1 MTDYNVTVGKELLP
15 ELLSGQDGLAKLIES
30 VLNQVLEAQ
39 VSDSLGAA
47 RKSARVA
54 AMVIGPANSIHEL
67 GRLHYKYLRHEMG
80 LFQPKYLNAISVANK
95 HSCWH

>member
-39 VSDSLGAA
+39 VSDSLGAQRYERA
-47 RKSARVA
+47 EDA
-54 AMVIGPANSIHEL
+54 
-67 GRLHYKYLRHEMG
+67 
-80 LFQPKYLNAISVANK
+80 
-95 HSCWH
+95 

>member
-39 VSDSLGAA
+39 VSDSLGAE
-47 RKSARVA
+47 RYERSEERQSV
-54 AMVIGPANSIHEL
+54 VIDYFSSQL
-67 GRLHYKYLRHEMG
+67 
-80 LFQPKYLNAISVANK
+80 
-95 HSCWH
+95 

>member
-39 VSDSLGAA
+39 VSDSLGAE
-47 RKSARVA
+47 RYELPEWLS
-54 AMVIGPANSIHEL
+54 GPPTLYTSWVFFN
-67 GRLHYKYLRHEMG
+67 R
-80 LFQPKYLNAISVANK
+80 NV
-95 HSCWH
+95 